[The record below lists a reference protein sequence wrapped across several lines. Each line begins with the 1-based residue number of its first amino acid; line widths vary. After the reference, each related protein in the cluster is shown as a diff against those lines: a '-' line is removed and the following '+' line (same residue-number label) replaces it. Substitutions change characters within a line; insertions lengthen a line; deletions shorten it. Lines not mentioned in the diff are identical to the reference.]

1 MAHILIVEDDASL
14 AQGIELALCAPERRF
29 TACRS
34 VREARRALDN
44 AEPDLVI
51 MDIGLPDGSGVSLC
65 GEMRQRLNTPV
76 LFLTA
81 NDTEICEVTALKA
94 GGDDFLS
101 KPFSLAVLR
110 ARVAALLRRS
120 GRTAGRVYREGGLEF
135 DFAAMTFCKDGE
147 PLLLSRTEQRLLRLL
162 VENRGQTLTREM
174 LLSRVWDGGDFVE
187 ENALSV
193 AIRRLRAKLE
203 DDPKAPVRIETVY
216 GLGYRWREVG
226 KKEAEL

>member
-14 AQGIELALCAPERRF
+14 ARGIELALCAPDRRF

-34 VREARRALDN
+34 VREARHALSRG
-44 AEPDLVI
+44 EIDLVI

-65 GEMRQRLNTPV
+65 EEMRRKWNTPV

-81 NDTEICEVTALKA
+81 NDTEICEVTALEA

-110 ARVAALLRRS
+110 ARVAALLRRL
-120 GRTAGRVYREGGLEF
+120 GRPAERVYREGGLEF
-135 DFAAMTFCKDGE
+135 DFAAMTFRRNGE
-147 PLLLSRTEQRLLRLL
+147 PLVLSRTEQRLLRLL

-193 AIRRLRAKLE
+193 AIRRLRSKLE

-216 GLGYRWREVG
+216 GLGYRWHEDG
-226 KKEAEL
+226 HGEASL